1 MYGNNKVPTEQ
12 ARYPQTIQNSI
23 MYIFFTVNIV
33 LNCLVCY
40 TAEWIFEQLET
51 KLHDNKEK

>member
-1 MYGNNKVPTEQ
+1 MGII
-12 ARYPQTIQNSI
+12 RYQLNRSFILRQYRIQSC
-23 MYIFFTVNIV
+23 IFSFTVNIV

-51 KLHDNKEK
+51 KLRDNTDK